1 MKSSGKRLISMLIAF
16 VMVFAAIIIYSNLT
30 VPAYTAL
37 DERRAELN
45 SLDQL
50 YARKEKAI
58 ADVQSVLKDYDSD
71 QKLKG
76 LQDVISSS
84 LPNNPQQ
91 SEILNQVRAIAG
103 VNQLSLTDMSLNVSS
118 IQNVAAKATSTQL
131 IKPVAAISMQFK
143 VIGYYADIKNFI
155 SSLENNLRIMDIRSI
170 TIDPLGKPD
179 QDYYRADLTV
189 ITYYQSK

>member
-1 MKSSGKRLISMLIAF
+1 MLVAF
-16 VMVFAAIIIYSNLT
+16 VMVFAAIVIYSNLT

-58 ADVQSVLKDYDSD
+58 NDVQSVLKDYDSD

-84 LPNNPQQ
+84 LPNDLQQ
-91 SEILNQVRAIAG
+91 SEILNQIRAIAG

-118 IQNVAAKATSTQL
+118 VQNVAARATTTQL
-131 IKPVAAISMQFK
+131 IKPVAAISVQFK
-143 VIGYYADIKNFI
+143 VIGFYSDIKNFI

>member
-1 MKSSGKRLISMLIAF
+1 MAF
-16 VMVFAAIIIYSNLT
+16 VMILAAIIIYVNFT
-30 VPAYTAL
+30 VAAYTSL

-45 SLDQL
+45 ALDEL
-50 YARKEKAI
+50 YSRKEKAI
-58 ADVQSVLKDYDSD
+58 ADVQNVLKNYDSD

-84 LPNNPQQ
+84 LPNAPQQ
-91 SEILNQVRAIAG
+91 SEILNQIRAIAG
-103 VNQLSLTDMSLNVSS
+103 VNQLALTDLSLNISS
-118 IQNVAAKATSTQL
+118 VQSVTAKATSTQL
-131 IKPVAAISMQFK
+131 IKPVAAISVQFK

-155 SSLENNLRIMDIRSI
+155 SSLENNLRVMDVRSI
-170 TIDPLGKPD
+170 SIDPLGKPD